1 MADQTHDV
9 EKKIDLVIP
18 MVPKMEMTAV
28 GTAVAVAEFM
38 ELDTGKIEE
47 MKIALIEACINAIEH
62 SKSEERR
69 VYISFDVGEDAL
81 TIQIGDKGQGFS
93 PEEAQKKVD
102 HRRAQG
108 EQRRGWGLTLMEE
121 MMDEVQIQ
129 SGENGTVLRMVKRR

>member
-1 MADQTHDV
+1 MADHTQDV

-18 MVPKMEMTAV
+18 MIPKMEMAAV
-28 GTAVAVAEFM
+28 GTAVALAEFM
-38 ELDTGKIEE
+38 ELDRGKIEE

-69 VYISFDVGEDAL
+69 VYINFDVGEDAL
-81 TIQIGDKGQGFS
+81 TIRIGDKGHGFS
-93 PEEAQKKVD
+93 AEEAQKKVD

-121 MMDEVQIQ
+121 MMDDVQIH
-129 SGENGTVLRMVKRR
+129 SSENGTVLTMVKRR

>member
-1 MADQTHDV
+1 MADHTQDV
-9 EKKIDLVIP
+9 EKKIELVIP

-28 GTAVAVAEFM
+28 GTAVALAEFM

-69 VYISFDVGEDAL
+69 VYISFDMGEDAL
-81 TIQIGDKGQGFS
+81 TIQISDKGHGFS
-93 PEEAQKKVD
+93 SEEAQKKVD

-121 MMDEVQIQ
+121 MMDDVQIQ
-129 SGENGTVLRMVKRR
+129 SSESGTVLTMVKRR